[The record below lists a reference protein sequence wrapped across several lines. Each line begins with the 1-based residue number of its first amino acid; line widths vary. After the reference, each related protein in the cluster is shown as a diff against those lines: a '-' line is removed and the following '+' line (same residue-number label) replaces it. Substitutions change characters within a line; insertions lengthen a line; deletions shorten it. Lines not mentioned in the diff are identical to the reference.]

1 MYANS
6 ENVDKILSYL
16 RKQSYY
22 SVLSKKVTLL
32 TNGNYE
38 DVVKISEL
46 FVSQFNEKE
55 LQEFSQVHH

>member
-1 MYANS
+1 M
-6 ENVDKILSYL
+6 
-16 RKQSYY
+16 
-22 SVLSKKVTLL
+22 TLL